1 MADHAV
7 DPEALRNAAAAARTA
22 QAQLGAACTSA
33 RGAVIGRQAAC
44 GELAAQLGEVWRMTE
59 RAVTGLQH
67 DHHLLEQAMTLLA
80 DHYPAINRW
89 AIGK

>member
-1 MADHAV
+1 
-7 DPEALRNAAAAARTA
+7 
-22 QAQLGAACTSA
+22 
-33 RGAVIGRQAAC
+33 
-44 GELAAQLGEVWRMTE
+44 MTE